1 MRWKRAKNKNKISF
15 KILYLFF
22 LYIIATK
29 EKKKKPNVVDCER
42 EKKNNVH
49 KQLEKKSVEGQNDCV
64 SRSLQSPG
72 II

>member
-42 EKKNNVH
+42 EKKNVH
-49 KQLEKKSVEGQNDCV
+49 KQLEKKERG
-64 SRSLQSPG
+64 G
-72 II
+72 TE